1 MFGLGLGE
9 WLIILAAALLLFG
22 PKFFAGLFR
31 KIGQN
36 AKSIG
41 DEFKNGYDEGDKKGD
56 SSEGGK

>member
-22 PKFFAGLFR
+22 PKFFGSLFR
-31 KIGQN
+31 RLGQN

-41 DEFKNGYDEGDKKGD
+41 DEFKSGYDEGDKNAG
-56 SSEGGK
+56 SEAGK